1 MLNRSH
7 RGVFKTIQE
16 VWAAWGNLGF
26 LFHAAH
32 FFLGHIRDPG
42 KCFPG
47 CLKEF
52 HQFEKFY
59 STR

>member
-1 MLNRSH
+1 MLKHTHS
-7 RGVFKTIQE
+7 GVFKTKRE

-26 LFHAAH
+26 LFHAAL
-32 FFLGHIRDPG
+32 FFLALFLSE

-59 STR
+59 SAR